1 MQTVEH
7 LTCMQ
12 SLKWH
17 SSCFLAGPERLLQ
30 VGWQNQARRLAQEG
44 KEGDRT
50 PGTKLA
56 QGVLLAEG
64 CSQIPGD
71 PDCDLGYPGIGS
83 TIVLLSSP
91 LPVSEQMCCAPG

>member
-1 MQTVEH
+1 M
-7 LTCMQ
+7 
-12 SLKWH
+12 
-17 SSCFLAGPERLLQ
+17 AGPERFLQ
-30 VGWQNQARRLAQEG
+30 GGWQNQARRLAQEG

-83 TIVLLSSP
+83 TIVLLGSP